1 MLKVEKDYL
10 EEYGD
15 IPYSQEKR
23 LDYLLKETKFTK
35 NTPNIIDEMKR
46 IMNIEYEE
54 LSIIIWLAPQ
64 PTPRPRISGDNK
76 VFYVKG
82 SKNNRKLIEK
92 FIINT
97 PLPIITTPCIFQCE
111 SYFPI
116 PKSMKSYEKILAELG
131 FIRPI
136 SRPDW
141 DNIGKT
147 YSDMIQSTILH
158 DDSLIVEGISRKYYS
173 SKPRV
178 EIKIRYMKEFD
189 CKYNYKKIIT
199 QKGIKT

>member
-1 MLKVEKDYL
+1 MLKMDKDYIRD
-10 EEYGD
+10 YGD
-15 IPYSQEKR
+15 IPCSQEKR
-23 LDYLLKETKFTK
+23 LDYLLKETNFTK
-35 NTPNIIDEMKR
+35 HTPKIIDEMKR
-46 IMNIEYEE
+46 IMNIDYEE

-76 VFYVKG
+76 IFYVKG
-82 SKNNRKLIEK
+82 AKNNKKIIEN
-92 FIINT
+92 FIIDT
-97 PLPIITTPCIFQCE
+97 PLPIIVTPCIFQCE

-116 PKSMKSYEKILAELG
+116 PKSMKSHEKILAELG
-131 FIRPI
+131 FIKPI

-147 YSDMIQSTILH
+147 YSDMIQSTIIH

-173 SKPRV
+173 TKPRV
-178 EIKIRYMKEFD
+178 EIKIKYMKDFD
-189 CKYNYKKIIT
+189 CKYNYNKIMK